1 MSSPPW
7 NSPVYWR
14 SMSDEMRKLAD
25 DAKDVSTRAMM
36 LRIVD
41 EYNERA
47 KKAERREKAVR
58 N

>member
-1 MSSPPW
+1 
-7 NSPVYWR
+7 
-14 SMSDEMRKLAD
+14 MSDEMRKLAD

-47 KKAERREKAVR
+47 EEAERREKAVR